1 MRIKKLNNQGSTL
14 ITVIIILAF
23 IGILGSMMLSVT
35 MTNLQMK
42 MIERKSKENFYS
54 CETTLDEIKTGLQEL
69 TAKKI
74 RHIYENDILKNISS
88 YITASDDALNI
99 QLKNMVSLALVKD
112 ELGDISSYSDVELL
126 DGNPVEEKSDDIFN
140 DYLTSLPVNIN
151 RSITIGTIGII
162 PESGIVITDVN
173 VSMTV
178 NGFESIINTD
188 IVIELKDFV
197 FEEGIETIVYQLEQ
211 PYKDYAL
218 VADKGIR
225 SEQYSGTNIINGSV
239 YAGTEIKVAG
249 QLTQNHS
256 VEINGGN
263 IVTRGDISVE
273 DTAGLNIKG
282 SVWADNIRTETAVP
296 IDQLLNKS
304 TNIDIDGICL
314 VKDDLTL
321 NGSYSNVSL
330 RGAYVGYTD
339 TRTSL
344 GSSIIVNGYES
355 SLDLSGLDS
364 LILAGRAHVSVDDN
378 KSGTYNATDILTGES
393 VAIKSNQKA
402 YLIPGRFIVGPLR
415 DIYHNPVT
423 HSDKEGN
430 NIPQVDFTSL
440 DPAVEINYP
449 SYLSSSYPYKIAS
462 RQTLEG
468 QEATV
473 LYYYFLG
480 FESGKLADDYLR
492 EYIGRDVNS
501 LDNTEPFRIKSVK
514 PPDST
519 QKEVLSA
526 GNLMSYDESTDPKVE
541 IKPGS
546 ISVDSS
552 DAEIREAI
560 SSFELNNPAYT
571 GYGLKN
577 TDTVG
582 SLDSLYNKITRLLSL
597 DSNRNYN
604 AADQAVRS
612 KIVSSAASDVQ
623 QWRLNNSQYEWKD
636 YLDCYDNL
644 IGGFATSQTEG
655 KIISINGDANINKN
669 FTGLMVVNGNVNI
682 ADNLI
687 IDGMILAIDSDIND
701 SIEKGNISL
710 GNNIEVTGRLMAMG
724 NINLG
729 TDNTFTASDE
739 TLERVFEDQSEVL
752 RIIFRNLDRSV
763 LYTRMDPAE
772 KLVDLSTI
780 YYRNWRRE

>member
-211 PYKDYAL
+211 PYKDYTL

-225 SEQYSGTNIINGSV
+225 SEQSSGTNRIYGSV

-339 TRTSL
+339 TGTSL
-344 GSSIIVNGYES
+344 GSSIIVNGYDS

-739 TLERVFEDQSEVL
+739 TLDRVFEDQSEVL